1 MDDSDFGRVCTTLQD
16 RQTELHPSLY
26 EPLVVPCVQ
35 LNNVR
40 VNFYFMNSE
49 IKILKSISPNELIL
63 VCGLPGM
70 AYVGKI
76 PVDYIIQQVK
86 AELIGEVYSTHF
98 PPYVIINKD
107 GLVELLRNE
116 LYCLKEDSG
125 RFIVFLSGN
134 AQAFSPEGQYEIVE
148 KVLDWAIENKVKR
161 VISIAALV
169 TDRPFDVPSVYCST
183 TSATLI
189 EEVKALGV
197 QPLDQGVIGGENGLI
212 IGLARKKNIEGICL
226 LTETHGYETQTG
238 EYVMDPRTA
247 PATLNVLTKLLDLK
261 VDMEPMEKR
270 ISQMDEAFARMAEFE
285 KRMREELQRTSKKPS
300 YVT

>member
-1 MDDSDFGRVCTTLQD
+1 MD
-16 RQTELHPSLY
+16 P
-26 EPLVVPCVQ
+26 
-35 LNNVR
+35 
-40 VNFYFMNSE
+40 E
-49 IKILKSISPNELIL
+49 IEILKSINPAEVVL

-76 PVDYIIQQVK
+76 PVDYIIQQLK
-86 AELIGEVYSTHF
+86 AELIGEVYSKHF

-116 LYCLKEDSG
+116 IHCVEGNSG

-148 KVLDWAIENKVKR
+148 CVLDWATEKNVKR

-169 TDRPFDVPSVYCST
+169 TDKPFDVPSVYCTT
-183 TSATLI
+183 TSPVLL

-197 QPLDQGVIGGENGLI
+197 QPLDQGIIGGENGLI
-212 IGLARKKNIEGICL
+212 IGLAKKKNIEGICL
-226 LTETHGYETQTG
+226 LTETHGYQTPTG
-238 EYVMDPRTA
+238 EYFMDPRTA
-247 PATLNVLTKLLDLK
+247 PATLKILTQMLNLK
-261 VDMEPMEKR
+261 VDMEPMAKR
-270 ISQMDEAFARMAEFE
+270 ITEMDEAIAEMAEIE
-285 KRMREELQRTSKKPS
+285 RRMREEMQQTSKKPS